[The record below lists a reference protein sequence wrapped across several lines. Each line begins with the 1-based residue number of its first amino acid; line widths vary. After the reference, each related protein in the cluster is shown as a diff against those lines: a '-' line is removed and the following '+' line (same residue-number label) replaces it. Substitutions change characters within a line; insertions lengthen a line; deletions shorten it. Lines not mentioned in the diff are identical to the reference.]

1 VKLHPEVLVPDQ
13 MQRKFPGVDPSLS
26 LHAMTYFKDV
36 EHQPMPE
43 MLIKITWADVKKGL
57 VRVRERGPQ
66 VGRLDR

>member
-1 VKLHPEVLVPDQ
+1 VI
-13 MQRKFPGVDPSLS
+13 VDPSLS

-43 MLIKITWADVKKGL
+43 MLMKITWADVKKGL

-66 VGRLDR
+66 VGGIDR